1 MNMKQ
6 FAAYLK
12 NTSFDEELHKI
23 RQISLERIVA
33 NEPVLSE
40 GQSSRPSSNTTPI
53 RKMA

>member
-6 FAAYLK
+6 FATYLK

-33 NEPVLSE
+33 NEPVISE
-40 GQSSRPSSNTTPI
+40 RQSSRPSSKTTPI
-53 RKMA
+53 RKTA